1 MLELHVESREF
12 FNEKT
17 GLFHKTPAM
26 TLQLEHSLLSL
37 SKWEEKYER
46 PFLGPES
53 RSEQEILD
61 YLVFMALTPMT
72 TQALMGLTADHFDA
86 IRKYLEG
93 SHTATTINDNMSTGG
108 SKIVTSEEIYG
119 WMVALNIPWAAETWN
134 LNRLLTLIRV
144 CNIQQNPDKK
154 KESASEA
161 AQRHQNLNAIRRAE
175 LKARQSNASTTSL

>member
-1 MLELHVESREF
+1 MLELQVEAREF

-17 GLFHKTPAM
+17 GLFVKTPAI

-53 RSEQEILD
+53 RSEKEILD
-61 YLVFMALTPMT
+61 YLVFMSQTPIT
-72 TQALMGLTADHFDA
+72 PEVLMGLTGDHFDA
-86 IRKYLEG
+86 IRTYLEG
-93 SHTATTINDNMSTGG
+93 SHTATTINDKTSAGG
-108 SKIVTSEEIYG
+108 FKIVTSEEVYG

-154 KESASEA
+154 KETTSEA

-175 LKARQSNASTTSL
+175 LKARQSNAPTTSL